1 MLFKICKNISVALI
15 FCSIGSIA
23 NAGINGTTAH
33 SRANCVNNE
42 SITWWLGH
50 SYNWRVVRYAFN

>member
-1 MLFKICKNISVALI
+1 MRNLGKITACALL
-15 FCSIGSIA
+15 SA
-23 NAGINGTTAH
+23 TVTAHAGINATTAH

-50 SYNWRVVRYAFN
+50 SYDW